1 MRDITYNG
9 YEELTLLEQVLQ
21 LHGEFRRSLDPIRV
35 TPLQAG
41 VILYLQRHMDAKLT
55 DAAAALRVRQPTLH
69 EVVKDLVRKRWV
81 TKRRSVTDTRAVC
94 LSLSRQGQALAR
106 KIEVQV
112 RQGRSDLTAREEA

>member
-1 MRDITYNG
+1 M
-9 YEELTLLEQVLQ
+9 
-21 LHGEFRRSLDPIRV
+21 

-41 VILYLQRHMDAKLT
+41 LMLFLRRHADAKLT

-81 TKRRSVTDTRAVC
+81 TKHRLVTDARAVC
-94 LSLSRQGQALAR
+94 LSLNRQGQGLAR

-112 RQGRSDLTAREEA
+112 RQVRNNLTPRKEASS